1 MLHVFA
7 AFLMAFGV
15 CNINN
20 PSRIDRGLNI
30 RLLGCS
36 LPSLA
41 QEETSSA
48 LRGAGFLKEIVLYG
62 KCVLYFIH

>member
-7 AFLMAFGV
+7 SFLMVYVV

-20 PSRIDRGLNI
+20 LGRIDSGLNN

-36 LPSLA
+36 LPLLA

-48 LRGAGFLKEIVLYG
+48 LGRAGFLKEIVLYG
-62 KCVLYFIH
+62 MCVFYFIH

>member
-7 AFLMAFGV
+7 SFLMAFGV

-20 PSRIDRGLNI
+20 LSRIDCGLNI
-30 RLLGCS
+30 RLLDCS

-48 LRGAGFLKEIVLYG
+48 LGRAGFLKKIVLYG
-62 KCVLYFIH
+62 KCVLYFIY